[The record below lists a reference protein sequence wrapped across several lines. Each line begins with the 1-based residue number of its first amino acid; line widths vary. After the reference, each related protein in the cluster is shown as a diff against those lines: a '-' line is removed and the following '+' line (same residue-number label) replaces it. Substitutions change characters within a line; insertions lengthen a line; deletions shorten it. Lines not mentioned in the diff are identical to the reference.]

1 MILFKTKKAA
11 LRAVLSLLSLI
22 LLITAIPLPAIAV
35 YYDKADYDDIKTED
49 LEAMREQLA
58 EYDKLLAEIKTN
70 LARAEELQATAAEK
84 RAFYLTVEALYA
96 DQLKDLES
104 ATLYYET
111 EIEKTGKEIAEI
123 RLEYDEAY
131 AVFLDLL
138 RMSYEEGTA
147 NYLEILLGAESFT
160 DLLARI
166 DRVSGLI
173 RYSDKLMTTLSEQQ
187 AQLDLK
193 YEQLLKD
200 SAAHEE
206 AIKDHKEKIAEIE
219 AWKTENEAELAI
231 IEADIEKLIGEQGTY
246 KNLAEMLDADFE
258 AQIAAAIEAE
268 NKRREEIAI
277 KEELEEERKRQEALA
292 EAIKKQKFLWPMPV
306 SWNYISYKYGYRTIT
321 ELGYNNKFHY
331 GIDIPAYRGT
341 DIYASKAGK
350 VLIAKYHSSYGNYVL
365 IDHGNGYQTLY
376 AHASK
381 LYVKAGDYVDQ
392 GQLIAAVG
400 TTGTSTGNHLHF
412 EVRVN
417 GDKRDPLDFVI
428 QP

>member
-70 LARAEELQATAAEK
+70 LAKAEELQATAAEK

-111 EIEKTGKEIAEI
+111 EIEKAGKEIAEI

-138 RMSYEEGTA
+138 RMTYEEGTA

-166 DRVSGLI
+166 DRVSVLI

-187 AQLDLK
+187 AQLDMK

-206 AIKDHKEKIAEIE
+206 AIEAHKAKIAEIE

-258 AQIAAAIEAE
+258 APIAAAIEA
-268 NKRREEIAI
+268 
-277 KEELEEERKRQEALA
+277 
-292 EAIKKQKFLWPMPV
+292 
-306 SWNYISYKYGYRTIT
+306 
-321 ELGYNNKFHY
+321 
-331 GIDIPAYRGT
+331 
-341 DIYASKAGK
+341 
-350 VLIAKYHSSYGNYVL
+350 
-365 IDHGNGYQTLY
+365 
-376 AHASK
+376 
-381 LYVKAGDYVDQ
+381 
-392 GQLIAAVG
+392 
-400 TTGTSTGNHLHF
+400 
-412 EVRVN
+412 
-417 GDKRDPLDFVI
+417 
-428 QP
+428 